1 MREPEN
7 GKRTYEQIEIPGELQ
22 ETMNRAVRSV
32 DKKKSAARYRK
43 RRMMRAVR
51 NIGVAAA
58 AVLLCMTVGVNTNEV
73 LAKELGQLPVIGS
86 LVRVLTI
93 TSYHEED
100 GDHDITVN
108 VPEIEVEEN
117 QTAGTDDA
125 PQTEGTSQM
134 EGTSQTGETPQT
146 DGTHQAEEVSGETT
160 SGGEESPETA
170 GMSDADI
177 EEAVNAQIQEIVD
190 SHIAQAKEKFAEYKE
205 AFFATGGTEEEWGGR
220 TMDIDVDY
228 EVKYQEGSVLS
239 LELSTFEGWVAA
251 QELRYYYN
259 IDVAQNRELT
269 LKDLLGGDYVN
280 IANESIRQQ
289 MKERAAADENLVYW
303 GVTETESGIDGFVS
317 VDEDT
322 DFYINAD
329 GNPVVCFGEYEI
341 APGFMGIQEFEI
353 ERPDE

>member
-7 GKRTYEQIEIPGELQ
+7 GKRTFEQIEIPEELK
-22 ETMNRAVRSV
+22 ETVERAVHSV
-32 DKKKSAARYRK
+32 DKKKSAARYRQ
-43 RRMMRAVR
+43 RRLVRAAR

-108 VPEIEVEEN
+108 VPEIEVEE
-117 QTAGTDDA
+117 TGTSGTGEV
-125 PQTEGTSQM
+125 PQTE
-134 EGTSQTGETPQT
+134 E
-146 DGTHQAEEVSGETT
+146 ASGETA
-160 SGGEESPETA
+160 SAGEESTEAA

-177 EEAVNAQIQEIVD
+177 EEAVNAQIQKIVD
-190 SHIAQAKEKFAEYKE
+190 DHVAQAKEKFAEYKD

-220 TMDIDVDY
+220 TMDINVDY

-239 LELSTFEGWVAA
+239 LVLRTSEVWVAA

-269 LKDLLGGDYVN
+269 LEDLLGEDYVN
-280 IANESIRQQ
+280 IANESIKRQ
-289 MKERAAADENLVYW
+289 MNERVAADENLVYW

>member
-43 RRMMRAVR
+43 RRMMRAAR
-51 NIGVAAA
+51 NLGVAAA

-108 VPEIEVEEN
+108 VPEIEVEET
-117 QTAGTDDA
+117 Q
-125 PQTEGTSQM
+125 
-134 EGTSQTGETPQT
+134 
-146 DGTHQAEEVSGETT
+146 
-160 SGGEESPETA
+160 TA

-353 ERPDE
+353 ERPAE

>member
-7 GKRTYEQIEIPGELQ
+7 GKRTYEQIEIPKELE
-22 ETMNRAVRSV
+22 ETVNRAVHSV
-32 DKKKSAARYRK
+32 DKRKSAARYRR
-43 RRMMRAVR
+43 RRMAHMVR

-100 GDHDITVN
+100 GSHDITVN
-108 VPEIEVEEN
+108 VPEIEVEKPED
-117 QTAGTDDA
+117 TAA
-125 PQTEGTSQM
+125 
-134 EGTSQTGETPQT
+134 
-146 DGTHQAEEVSGETT
+146 AEEA
-160 SGGEESPETA
+160 GGTG

-190 SHIAQAKEKFAEYKE
+190 THVAQAKEKFAEYKD
-205 AFFATGGTEEEWGGR
+205 AFFATGGTEEEWGDR
-220 TMDIDVDY
+220 TMDINVDY

-239 LELSTFEGWVAA
+239 LVLTTSEVWVAA

-269 LKDLLGGDYVN
+269 LKDLLGEDYVN
-280 IANESIRQQ
+280 IANESIIRQ
-289 MKERAAADENLVYW
+289 MNERAAADENLVYW
-303 GVTETESGIDGFVS
+303 GVTENESSIDGFVT
-317 VDEDT
+317 VDENT

-329 GNPVVCFGEYEI
+329 GNPVVCFGEYEV

-353 ERPDE
+353 EKSGTGQE

>member
-7 GKRTYEQIEIPGELQ
+7 GKRTYEQIEIPKELE
-22 ETMNRAVRSV
+22 ETVNRAVHSV
-32 DKKKSAARYRK
+32 DKRKSAARYRR
-43 RRMMRAVR
+43 RRMAHMVR

-100 GDHDITVN
+100 GSHDITVN
-108 VPEIEVEEN
+108 VPEIEVEKPED
-117 QTAGTDDA
+117 TAAAEEAG
-125 PQTEGTSQM
+125 GTS
-134 EGTSQTGETPQT
+134 
-146 DGTHQAEEVSGETT
+146 
-160 SGGEESPETA
+160 

-190 SHIAQAKEKFAEYKE
+190 THVAQAKEKFAEYKD
-205 AFFATGGTEEEWGGR
+205 AFFATGGTEEEWGDR
-220 TMDIDVDY
+220 TMDINVDY

-239 LELSTFEGWVAA
+239 LVLTTSEVWVAA

-269 LKDLLGGDYVN
+269 LKDLLGEDYVN
-280 IANESIRQQ
+280 IANESIRRQ
-289 MKERAAADENLVYW
+289 MNERAAADENLVYW
-303 GVTETESGIDGFVS
+303 GVTENESSIDGFVT
-317 VDEDT
+317 VDENT

-329 GNPVVCFGEYEI
+329 GNPVVCFGEYEV

-353 ERPDE
+353 EKSGTGQE

>member
-108 VPEIEVEEN
+108 VPEIEVEET
-117 QTAGTDDA
+117 Q
-125 PQTEGTSQM
+125 
-134 EGTSQTGETPQT
+134 
-146 DGTHQAEEVSGETT
+146 
-160 SGGEESPETA
+160 TA

-322 DFYINAD
+322 DFYISAD

-353 ERPDE
+353 ERPAE

>member
-7 GKRTYEQIEIPGELQ
+7 GKRTYEQIEIPKELE
-22 ETMNRAVRSV
+22 ETVNRAVHSV
-32 DKKKSAARYRK
+32 DKRKSAARYRR
-43 RRMMRAVR
+43 RRMAHMVR

-100 GDHDITVN
+100 GSHDITVN
-108 VPEIEVEEN
+108 VPEIEVEK
-117 QTAGTDDA
+117 
-125 PQTEGTSQM
+125 PEGTAA
-134 EGTSQTGETPQT
+134 
-146 DGTHQAEEVSGETT
+146 AEED
-160 SGGEESPETA
+160 GGTG

-190 SHIAQAKEKFAEYKE
+190 AHVAQAKEKFAEYKD
-205 AFFATGGTEEEWGGR
+205 AFFATGGTEEEWGDR
-220 TMDIDVDY
+220 TMDINVDY

-239 LELSTFEGWVAA
+239 LVLTTSEVWVAA

-269 LKDLLGGDYVN
+269 LKDLLGEDYVN
-280 IANESIRQQ
+280 IANESIRRQ
-289 MKERAAADENLVYW
+289 MNERAAADENLVYW
-303 GVTETESGIDGFVS
+303 GVTENESSIDGFVT
-317 VDEDT
+317 VDENT

-329 GNPVVCFGEYEI
+329 GNPVVCFGEYEV

-353 ERPDE
+353 EKSGTGQE

>member
-7 GKRTYEQIEIPGELQ
+7 GKRTFEQIEIPEELK
-22 ETMNRAVRSV
+22 ETVERAVHSV
-32 DKKKSAARYRK
+32 DKKKSAARYRQ
-43 RRMMRAVR
+43 RRLVRAAR

-108 VPEIEVEEN
+108 VPEIEVEE
-117 QTAGTDDA
+117 TGTSGTGEV
-125 PQTEGTSQM
+125 PQTE
-134 EGTSQTGETPQT
+134 E
-146 DGTHQAEEVSGETT
+146 ASGETA
-160 SGGEESPETA
+160 SAGEESTEAA

-177 EEAVNAQIQEIVD
+177 EEAVNAQIQKIVD
-190 SHIAQAKEKFAEYKE
+190 DHVAQAKEKFAEYKD

-220 TMDIDVDY
+220 TMDINVDY

-239 LELSTFEGWVAA
+239 LVLRTSEVWVAA

-269 LKDLLGGDYVN
+269 LEDLLGEDYVN
-280 IANESIRQQ
+280 IANESIKRQ
-289 MKERAAADENLVYW
+289 MNERVAADENLVYW
-303 GVTETESGIDGFVS
+303 GVTETESSIDGFVT
-317 VDEDT
+317 VDENT
-322 DFYINAD
+322 DFYINEK
-329 GNPVVCFGEYEI
+329 GNPVVCFAEYEVG
-341 APGFMGIQEFEI
+341 PGFMGIQEFEI
-353 ERPDE
+353 EK

>member
-108 VPEIEVEEN
+108 VPEIEVEET
-117 QTAGTDDA
+117 Q
-125 PQTEGTSQM
+125 
-134 EGTSQTGETPQT
+134 
-146 DGTHQAEEVSGETT
+146 
-160 SGGEESPETA
+160 TA

-289 MKERAAADENLVYW
+289 MKERVAADENLVYW

-329 GNPVVCFGEYEI
+329 GNPVVCFGEYEV

-353 ERPDE
+353 ERPAE

>member
-7 GKRTYEQIEIPGELQ
+7 GKRTYEQIEIPKELE
-22 ETMNRAVRSV
+22 ETVNRAVHSV
-32 DKKKSAARYRK
+32 DKRKSAARYRR
-43 RRMMRAVR
+43 RRMAHMVR

-100 GDHDITVN
+100 GSHDITVN
-108 VPEIEVEEN
+108 VPEIEVEK
-117 QTAGTDDA
+117 
-125 PQTEGTSQM
+125 PEGTAA
-134 EGTSQTGETPQT
+134 
-146 DGTHQAEEVSGETT
+146 AEED
-160 SGGEESPETA
+160 GGTG

-190 SHIAQAKEKFAEYKE
+190 AHVAQAKEKFAEYKD
-205 AFFATGGTEEEWGGR
+205 AFFATGGTEEEWGDR
-220 TMDIDVDY
+220 TMDINVDY

-239 LELSTFEGWVAA
+239 LVLTTSEVWVAA

-269 LKDLLGGDYVN
+269 LKDLLGEDYVN
-280 IANESIRQQ
+280 IANESIIRQ
-289 MKERAAADENLVYW
+289 MNERAAADENLVYW
-303 GVTETESGIDGFVS
+303 GVTENESSIDGFVT
-317 VDEDT
+317 VDENT

-329 GNPVVCFGEYEI
+329 GNPVVCFGEYEG

-353 ERPDE
+353 EKSGTGQE

>member
-7 GKRTYEQIEIPGELQ
+7 GKRTFEQIEIPEELK
-22 ETMNRAVRSV
+22 ETVERAVHSV
-32 DKKKSAARYRK
+32 DKKKSAARYRQ
-43 RRMMRAVR
+43 RRLVRAAR

-108 VPEIEVEEN
+108 VPEIEVEE
-117 QTAGTDDA
+117 TGTSGTGEV
-125 PQTEGTSQM
+125 PQTE
-134 EGTSQTGETPQT
+134 E
-146 DGTHQAEEVSGETT
+146 ASGETA
-160 SGGEESPETA
+160 SAGEESTEAA

-177 EEAVNAQIQEIVD
+177 EEAVNAQIQKIVD
-190 SHIAQAKEKFAEYKE
+190 DHVAQAKEKFAEYKD

-220 TMDIDVDY
+220 TMDINVDY

-239 LELSTFEGWVAA
+239 LVLRTSEVWVAA

-269 LKDLLGGDYVN
+269 LEDLLGEDYVN
-280 IANESIRQQ
+280 IANESIKRQ
-289 MKERAAADENLVYW
+289 MNERVAADENLVYW
-303 GVTETESGIDGFVS
+303 GVTETESSIDGFVT
-317 VDEDT
+317 VDENT
-322 DFYINAD
+322 DFYINEK
-329 GNPVVCFGEYEI
+329 GNPVVCFAKYEVG
-341 APGFMGIQEFEI
+341 PGFMGIQEFEI
-353 ERPDE
+353 EK